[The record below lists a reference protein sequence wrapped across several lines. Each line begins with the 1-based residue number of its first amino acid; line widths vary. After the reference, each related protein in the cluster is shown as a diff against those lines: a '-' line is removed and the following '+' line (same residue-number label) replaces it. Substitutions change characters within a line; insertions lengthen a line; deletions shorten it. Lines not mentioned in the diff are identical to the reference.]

1 MGLNYQIGRKG
12 ESIARDF
19 LESKGYRVIKSNYR
33 CPLGEI
39 DFICEDGKT
48 TVLVEVNTRSHTH
61 AGAPEE
67 AVHFRK
73 QQKLYRVAQ
82 WYLNEIKYRGERPLR
97 FDVVSILTGVSNG
110 EPSLK
115 IFQNAITL

>member
-1 MGLNYQIGRKG
+1 MGLNYQVGRKG
-12 ESIARDF
+12 EAVARDF
-19 LESKGYRVIKSNYR
+19 LESQGYRIIKSNYR

-48 TVLVEVNTRSHTH
+48 TVFVEVKTRSHTN

-67 AVHFRK
+67 AVDVRK
-73 QQKLYRVAQ
+73 QRKLYRVAQ
-82 WYLNEIKYRGERPLR
+82 WYLNEIHYRGERPLR
-97 FDVVSILTGVSNG
+97 FDVVSILTNASSS
-110 EPSLK
+110 EPSVK